1 MEQAFAKVK
10 TALAAAGARFDQV
23 VSITVQIVDYSAADL
38 ELLARLFRPAAF
50 PPHFDRE
57 GRTRAVA

>member
-10 TALAAAGARFDQV
+10 TALAAAGARFDQ